1 MLAVVIVR
9 NRKTGEGLRYTVAD
23 SWLPQV
29 IDWNRTLDPAGRFDA
44 AMKAEGL
51 FEVAPAPAP

>member
-29 IDWNRTLDPAGRFDA
+29 IDWNKTLDPAGRFDA